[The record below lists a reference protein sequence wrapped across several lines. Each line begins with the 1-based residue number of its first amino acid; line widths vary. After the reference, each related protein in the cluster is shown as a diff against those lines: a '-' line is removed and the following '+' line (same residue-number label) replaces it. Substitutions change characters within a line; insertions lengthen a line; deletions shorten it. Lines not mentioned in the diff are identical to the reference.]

1 MHSMACTMPTLAAAP
16 RQTRA
21 PLVNGFIRRQ
31 RRGWQLQL
39 PEDLARG
46 RRAHHPHHRHAAFVR
61 DGSFAD
67 TNFGDDPELLVKDST
82 PGFKRESFITFD
94 VASVDSIHSATLW
107 LLGSLRTRS
116 PSA

>member
-1 MHSMACTMPTLAAAP
+1 MDSSGASGAVGNFNYLKTSPAVVAPITL
-16 RQTRA
+16 TT
-21 PLVNGFIRRQ
+21 
-31 RRGWQLQL
+31 
-39 PEDLARG
+39 DT
-46 RRAHHPHHRHAAFVR
+46 AAFVR